1 MPLDCGSTTLSASI
15 IAMAASVAEPPLRN
29 ISWPAALA
37 RGSAEETTPPAASAV
52 EKGSAMRSRKERIRR
67 RMTRG
72 PFSGG
77 LAGQFQLCGIAS
89 HCLGNMGKTVAG
101 KQCLE
106 ACVDFSGESRSFK
119 NKGAVDLNER
129 AEERRGG
136 KRGVSTCRA
145 RWSSSH

>member
-1 MPLDCGSTTLSASI
+1 
-15 IAMAASVAEPPLRN
+15 
-29 ISWPAALA
+29 
-37 RGSAEETTPPAASAV
+37 
-52 EKGSAMRSRKERIRR
+52 MRSRKERIRR

-119 NKGAVDLNER
+119 NKGAVDLNR
-129 AEERRGG
+129 SEEHTSELQSLMRISYAVFCLQT
-136 KRGVSTCRA
+136 KK
-145 RWSSSH
+145 HHH